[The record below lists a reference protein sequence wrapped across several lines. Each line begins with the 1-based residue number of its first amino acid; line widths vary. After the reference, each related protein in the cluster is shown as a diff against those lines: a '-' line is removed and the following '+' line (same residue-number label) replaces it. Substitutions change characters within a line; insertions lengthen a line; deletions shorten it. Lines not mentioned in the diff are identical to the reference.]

1 MACHIGSSLLIAV
14 VVRQMVPD
22 KYDGDGDDDAFCLL
36 FHFTIFFFVVEDG
49 VLHIGTTAN

>member
-1 MACHIGSSLLIAV
+1 MACHVGSSLLIAV

-36 FHFTIFFFVVEDG
+36 FHFDDSLLVVEDG
-49 VLHIGTTAN
+49 VLHIDTTAN